1 MHTAQLVKFGVATEY
16 GGSMYDL
23 SKKTVLVTG
32 ASKGIGAACARQLGD
47 AGAYV
52 VAHYGGDRSGVEE
65 ATASIAKGNK
75 KLIAADFSDLDAVES
90 LWQEALAWRGRIDVL
105 VNNAATMR
113 FDGGVDEPIET
124 WDEVWTETLKINVE
138 APARLLRQAVRHFT
152 TESGG
157 TIITLSS
164 WAAQRGV
171 TNPATIAYGS
181 SKAAIHA
188 ATQTIARAYARQGI
202 LAYVIAPGV
211 VRTRLSEKFAA
222 SQGGEEKI
230 TSGLTMG
237 EWVPPEEIAEL
248 VVFLATGKVRHLSG
262 ATLDI
267 NGASYVR

>member
-1 MHTAQLVKFGVATEY
+1 VHTAQLVKFGVATEY

-23 SKKTVLVTG
+23 SKKTVLLTG

-90 LWQEALAWRGRIDVL
+90 LWREALAWRGRIDVL

-152 TESGG
+152 TAPLHDRKRRHDHHVVELGGSARRHEPGHNRLRLVESG
-157 TIITLSS
+157 
-164 WAAQRGV
+164 
-171 TNPATIAYGS
+171 NPCRHPDNRPCLCQTRHPRLRDCARRSA
-181 SKAAIHA
+181 HA
-188 ATQTIARAYARQGI
+188 
-202 LAYVIAPGV
+202 L
-211 VRTRLSEKFAA
+211 VRE
-222 SQGGEEKI
+222 
-230 TSGLTMG
+230 
-237 EWVPPEEIAEL
+237 
-248 VVFLATGKVRHLSG
+248 VRSLSG
-262 ATLDI
+262 
-267 NGASYVR
+267 R